1 MARRPTD
8 NRWRPEA
15 AAVRKHR
22 VAQLLVRGMR
32 EHEIVQTLSQE
43 TRQGPDGFMVPNP
56 SYTVNPKTD
65 CPYTQQTINND
76 IRELKAEWRNQ
87 SAEAVNDY
95 YGHMIATALEVQR
108 AAWARGDLDMVLEAN
123 GEIRDIVGKPTKTE
137 SFNVNVDYASLSDAQ
152 IVAMREGIRAGQL
165 ASEIMADEDWP
176 E

>member
-43 TRQGPDGFMVPNP
+43 TRQGSDGFMVPNP

-65 CPYTQQTINND
+65 HPYTQQTINND

-95 YGHMIATALEVQR
+95 YGHMIATTLEVQR
-108 AAWARGDLDMVLEAN
+108 SAWARGDLDTVLQAN
-123 GEIRDIVGKPTKTE
+123 GELRAIIGKPIKTE
-137 SFNVNVDYASLSDAQ
+137 NYNLNIDPKDLTNEQIDRLLQGESLQSVLHKEELRD
-152 IVAMREGIRAGQL
+152 
-165 ASEIMADEDWP
+165 
-176 E
+176 